1 MSTESLP
8 TNRELLDSVD
18 AATKLYSILVLIE
31 DLMEDSEFI
40 DQLEG
45 EDQGFLDT
53 VWDFFDRLEQKF
65 NPDEEQ
71 EVEDPILWQQQQDEE
86 TD

>member
-1 MSTESLP
+1 MIYI
-8 TNRELLDSVD
+8 
-18 AATKLYSILVLIE
+18 TKLQHILTLIE

-40 DQLEG
+40 DQLPG

-53 VWDFFDRLEQKF
+53 VWDFFDRVEAEV
-65 NPDEEQ
+65 NPEDVDIME
-71 EVEDPILWQQQQDEE
+71 EDPMLWQQQQDQE

>member
-1 MSTESLP
+1 MDQLTQLKSITASIEKLMQ
-8 TNRELLDSVD
+8 D
-18 AATKLYSILVLIE
+18 AS
-31 DLMEDSEFI
+31 FI

-53 VWDFFDRLEQKF
+53 VWDFFDRLSSEW
-65 NPDEEQ
+65 
-71 EVEDPILWQQQQDEE
+71 DPELTIEIEPNWEIQQDAE